1 MYAVHVRPCKHRFR
15 VFCCCEL
22 YFMACIIY
30 VCFMCFLFGVAE
42 YDDDDDDKEDYKEDN
57 GSRIKV
63 F

>member
-1 MYAVHVRPCKHRFR
+1 
-15 VFCCCEL
+15 
-22 YFMACIIY
+22 
-30 VCFMCFLFGVAE
+30 MCFLFGVAE